1 MKHYQSKFQSPLLR
15 FVGFLA
21 GLAAQTQVFSG
32 ADAASVLEASEGKNF
47 ILFRQSQHFRQ
58 SNSIVAAYTYTQRR
72 KQVTVK

>member
-32 ADAASVLEASEGKNF
+32 ADAASVLEASEGKKISFCSGSPN
-47 ILFRQSQHFRQ
+47 ISGNLTLLWQHTRTLRGANK
-58 SNSIVAAYTYTQRR
+58 SL
-72 KQVTVK
+72 